1 MITKTQ
7 LRVKRLFDL
16 VFSILLIPVLIIPI
30 TLFVI
35 IATIDTGQY
44 GLFLQKRV
52 GQQGKLFYIYKIR
65 TLRKEEHILGHLD
78 LSATRFGKFL
88 RHYKLDELPQIFN
101 VFFGHMGFVGPRPDI
116 QGFADQLKNG
126 DRIVL
131 IVKPGITGPATLKYK
146 DEETILAK
154 QLDPETYNRTII
166 WPDKVKINKKY
177 IENYSFSLDL
187 NFILKSIVN

>member
-1 MITKTQ
+1 VITKTQ
-7 LRVKRLFDL
+7 LRVKRSFDL
-16 VFSILLIPVLIIPI
+16 LFSILLLPVLIVPI
-30 TLFVI
+30 ILLIV
-35 IATIDTGQY
+35 IATIDTSQF

-52 GQQGKLFYIYKIR
+52 GQHGKLFQIYKIR
-65 TLRKEEHILGHLD
+65 TLRKEIHTLGHLD

-88 RHYKLDELPQIFN
+88 RRYKLDELPQIFN
-101 VFFGHMGFVGPRPDI
+101 VLFGTMGFVGPRPDVP
-116 QGFADQLKNG
+116 GFADKLQGADKIILK
-126 DRIVL
+126 
-131 IVKPGITGPATLKYK
+131 VKPGITGPATLKYK
-146 DEETILAK
+146 DEESILSQ

>member
-7 LRVKRLFDL
+7 LKVKRSFDL
-16 VFSILLIPVLIIPI
+16 LFSILLIPVLIIPI
-30 TLFVI
+30 ILFVV
-35 IATIDTGQY
+35 IATIDTGQF

-52 GQQGKLFYIYKIR
+52 GQHGKLFHIYKIR
-65 TLRKEEHILGHLD
+65 TLRKEAHVLGQLD

-88 RHYKLDELPQIFN
+88 RRFKLDELPQIFN
-101 VFFGHMGFVGPRPDI
+101 VLFGTMGFVGPRPDLP
-116 QGFADQLKNG
+116 GFADELEGDDKIILK
-126 DRIVL
+126 I
-131 IVKPGITGPATLKYK
+131 KPGITGPATLKYK
-146 DEETILAK
+146 DEERILAQ

-166 WPDKVKINKKY
+166 WPDKVKLNKKY